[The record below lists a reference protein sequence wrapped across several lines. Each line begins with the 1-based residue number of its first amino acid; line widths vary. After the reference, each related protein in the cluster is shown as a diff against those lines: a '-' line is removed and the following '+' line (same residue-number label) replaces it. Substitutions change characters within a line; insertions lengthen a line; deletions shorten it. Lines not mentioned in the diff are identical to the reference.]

1 MTIGASQYRDV
12 NTTAAGG
19 EDLANTEKTLTVNDA
34 LIQRLDANGGAT
46 DVLLPAEEAGLEV
59 WIVNT
64 GGEDLVVKEDG
75 DSTTIVTVATTEDA
89 RLWCDGV
96 AWQGNVSDET

>member
-1 MTIGASQYRDV
+1 MSIGAPQYKDV
-12 NTTAAGG
+12 NTTAAAG
-19 EDLANTEKTLTVNDA
+19 EDLANTETTLTVNSP

-46 DVLLPAEEAGLEV
+46 DVLLPAEAAGLEV

-96 AWQGNVSDET
+96 AWQGNVSDAT

>member
-1 MTIGASQYRDV
+1 MTIGAPKFKDV
-12 NTTAAGG
+12 NTTAAAG
-19 EDLANTEKTLTVNDA
+19 EDLENTEKTLTVNDA
-34 LIQRLDANGGAT
+34 LIQRLDANGGST
-46 DVLLPAEEAGLEV
+46 DVLLPAEAAGLEV

-96 AWQGNVSDET
+96 AWQGNVSDAT